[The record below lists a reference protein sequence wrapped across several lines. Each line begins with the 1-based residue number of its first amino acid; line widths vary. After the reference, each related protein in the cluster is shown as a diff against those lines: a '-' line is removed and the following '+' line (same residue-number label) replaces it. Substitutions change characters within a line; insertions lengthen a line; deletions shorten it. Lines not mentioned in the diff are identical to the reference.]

1 MDINSVQGLNAYT
14 STRPTAEDNLVQNQ
28 NQEAAQA
35 DLNRENAQVVQE
47 AFEVSLSSEGLA
59 QQTTA
64 VEETETA
71 VEVPEEPQEVPIP
84 EPAQAAPAN
93 PGEPQQQPSQIIN
106 IVA

>member
-14 STRPTAEDNLVQNQ
+14 STRPAADDNLAQNQ

-35 DLNRENAQVVQE
+35 DFNRENIQVVQE
-47 AFEVSLSSEGLA
+47 AFEVSLSQEGIA
-59 QQTTA
+59 QQTVSAPEPTET
-64 VEETETA
+64 EET
-71 VEVPEEPQEVPIP
+71 PEAPLP